1 MHCTTNLC
9 LTVKVHK
16 LSTEQK
22 KKNKTQKEK
31 RKKQSARGPQ
41 INQQKIS
48 KFFWNFLISKKD
60 SFGQISKQNRDK
72 NTWQRHKGV
81 FCRIH

>member
-22 KKNKTQKEK
+22 KNKTQTEK
-31 RKKQSARGPQ
+31 RKKTKCEGPTNKSTKDIQ
-41 INQQKIS
+41 I
-48 KFFWNFLISKKD
+48 FLEFSDIE
-60 SFGQISKQNRDK
+60 
-72 NTWQRHKGV
+72 KGLV
-81 FCRIH
+81 WSDIKTKHR

>member
-22 KKNKTQKEK
+22 KNKTQTEK
-31 RKKQSARGPQ
+31 RKKQSARGSQ

-48 KFFWNFLISKKD
+48 KFFWNFLISKKG
-60 SFGQISKQNRDK
+60 SFGQISKQNMDK
-72 NTWQRHKGV
+72 NTWQKHEGV
-81 FCRIH
+81 FCRTHS